1 MVPGGSGQSTPF
13 PTEVVEVTTASPTTS
28 HVLQIGT
35 PTRPRPRRVIRAT
48 PERRSHT
55 VRVQTLLRINLYNLI
70 TYGGIWQQRLSLRVC
85 GIEML
90 NYKYKLSGK
99 LFRNGNLRLERVK
112 KILALVPPQDASSSD
127 SSEDDNEINI
137 TDNTEYSSEPRSL
150 DSSFERLNILEND
163 EFFPEDIIPST
174 PAISEVLA
182 TYNPPQ
188 HLPALQSISSVLS
201 MSPSPVAATI
211 VKETRSKKK
220 LTTNLPHSL
229 TKKKKA
235 FLRKPLEFK
244 WEGVWF
250 GIEVSI
256 RLFCG
261 FFSEDVINIII
272 ENTNLYAVQRNLK
285 SINLT
290 RDELLD
296 FIAINLLMGVVKMP
310 SYRDYWK
317 KDLRYNLIADVMS
330 LKRYE
335 QICQFLHFVDNSQQ
349 NGDRYFKVRPI
360 LEASI
365 KHKPAIV
372 YFDNFFSSLELINLL
387 RGEYGIFS
395 LGTIRANRLR
405 GCQEKLPSDK
415 DLLKKGR
422 GSSKQVVCNKNKL
435 SVVKWHDNKSVIL
448 ASSYVDSFPM
458 ETIRRYSKETKSKI
472 DIPCPQIVKHYNS
485 HMGGV
490 DLCDMLI
497 SLYRTNYKTKRWYM
511 ALFSQVLD
519 ICVNNAWIM
528 YRKDSARYNKVPNSL
543 KIFRIM
549 IYYELLSKHRTPAT
563 TSTPTDAIR
572 CDNIGHMPDYT
583 TAPGRCKFCKKGDD
597 KGYLL
602 QMQFKIMFCQKP
614 SNISIGDNSSPDG
627 EWTEETAILN
637 HFPFTGTPEIKIPE
651 ASSKGPV
658 DYFKSFFSIEFMTE
672 LAHVTN
678 NHAQKLR
685 RNSLKSHSRLNNCKN
700 TGASE
705 LYTFLGIII
714 YLGCLGLTK
723 IADYWKKTYLHVTNV
738 NKYMS
743 RDRF

>member
-1 MVPGGSGQSTPF
+1 MNPLARRVDLHPTGKGAGMEQGLLSLWARPPVAPVGSRAAQMSSTFTPF
-13 PTEVVEVTTASPTTS
+13 LAGASDYVFTRTTRHWLRLILILLIFDYALAAYVMLAMAARRLDSRS
-28 HVLQIGT
+28 RGL
-35 PTRPRPRRVIRAT
+35 RPRP
-48 PERRSHT
+48 
-55 VRVQTLLRINLYNLI
+55 
-70 TYGGIWQQRLSLRVC
+70 SLRPLASHRA
-85 GIEML
+85 GHTSAQPFEIRGLHHRYTYLMM
-90 NYKYKLSGK
+90 
-99 LFRNGNLRLERVK
+99 GNLRLERVK

-163 EFFPEDIIPST
+163 EFLPEDIIPST

-201 MSPSPVAATI
+201 MSPSPAAATI

-235 FLRKPLEFK
+235 FLRKPLEFNGK
-244 WEGVWF
+244 VVNKKHSATLEEITFTQF
-250 GIEVSI
+250 GSESKSPSDY
-256 RLFCG
+256 FAD

-335 QICQFLHFVDNSQQ
+335 QIRQFLHFVDNSQQ

-549 IYYELLSKHRTPAT
+549 IYYELLSKHRTPAA
-563 TSTPTDAIR
+563 TSTSLEKTQQAKFQKIQKPSGPRPTDAIR

-583 TAPGRCKFCKKGDD
+583 TAPGRCKFCKKG
-597 KGYLL
+597 
-602 QMQFKIMFCQKP
+602 M
-614 SNISIGDNSSPDG
+614 
-627 EWTEETAILN
+627 
-637 HFPFTGTPEIKIPE
+637 
-651 ASSKGPV
+651 
-658 DYFKSFFSIEFMTE
+658 
-672 LAHVTN
+672 
-678 NHAQKLR
+678 
-685 RNSLKSHSRLNNCKN
+685 
-700 TGASE
+700 
-705 LYTFLGIII
+705 
-714 YLGCLGLTK
+714 
-723 IADYWKKTYLHVTNV
+723 TNV
-738 NKYMS
+738 ICCKCNLRLCFVKN
-743 RDRF
+743 RTQ